1 MKLKLGPLP
10 ETATAKIT
18 VQLPGELKH
27 SLDQYARL
35 HAQTWGRAVD
45 APAIIPH
52 ILRAF
57 IERDRG
63 FRSALKRQKSEAAQ
77 QPSRDESLRVLQ

>member
-10 ETATAKIT
+10 ETETVKIT
-18 VQLPGELKH
+18 VQLPGQLKH

-35 HAQTWGRAVD
+35 HSQTWGRVVD
-45 APAIIPH
+45 SAAIIPY
-52 ILRAF
+52 ILEVF

-63 FRSALKRQKSEAAQ
+63 FRSAQKRQKNEAAQ
-77 QPSRDESLRVLQ
+77 